1 MYFTVYEMTSPP
13 NHTLNELVMV
23 ENPLNTSQIKP
34 SDRPIWLC
42 KHAEARVISFD
53 PRRFICAKC
62 DKNRI
67 VKIVSQREIL
77 GTLSSNIDKLEH
89 KE

>member
-1 MYFTVYEMTSPP
+1 MYFKVYEMTTPHYP
-13 NHTLNELVMV
+13 EKIVTT
-23 ENPLNTSQIKP
+23 NPLNASQIKA

-42 KHAEARVISFD
+42 KHPEAKIVSYD

-62 DKNRI
+62 DKGHI
-67 VKIVSQREIL
+67 LKIVSQRDIL
-77 GTLSSNIDKLEH
+77 GTLSSNLTRIEH